1 MESFLANV
9 SKVYT
14 YKELH
19 SEVTKVAGVM
29 RDLGVKAGDRVI
41 IFMPMI
47 GEAIF
52 SIFATQRI
60 GAIHSIVFGGFASK
74 ELASRI

>member
-1 MESFLANV
+1 MCYNCIDRHLPKLANKRAVIVESFLANV

-29 RDLGVKAGDRVI
+29 RDLGVKAGDRVV
-41 IFMPMI
+41 IFMPMVSFLI
-47 GEAIF
+47 LF
-52 SIFATQRI
+52 NNM
-60 GAIHSIVFGGFASK
+60 
-74 ELASRI
+74 